1 MFSQV
6 IIFILCNYVGCVD
19 IIPIMLQNYYTGPIH
34 PPYYALECRL
44 HVRGNRVRKFF
55 ENYPMH
61 NYWMN
66 RSASLQY
73 LRKIKSPKLILK
85 WNSAS
90 ILIEIEH
97 LTFLKQN
104 CFFSFFLKVQILL
117 NDAHIVNFWRNFES
131 GCDDGS
137 IHGLYIK
144 YRAPLSPTAR
154 SL

>member
-44 HVRGNRVRKFF
+44 HVRGNWVRKFF

-104 CFFSFFLKVQILL
+104 CYFFIFFEGSNSFKWRSYCEFLKKLWIWLWWWQYPW
-117 NDAHIVNFWRNFES
+117 IV
-131 GCDDGS
+131 
-137 IHGLYIK
+137 HK
-144 YRAPLSPTAR
+144 V
-154 SL
+154 

>member
-97 LTFLKQN
+97 LTVLKQN
-104 CFFSFFLKVQILL
+104 CFFHFFKGSNSFKWRSYCEFLKKLWIWLWWWQYPW
-117 NDAHIVNFWRNFES
+117 IV
-131 GCDDGS
+131 
-137 IHGLYIK
+137 HK
-144 YRAPLSPTAR
+144 V
-154 SL
+154 

>member
-104 CFFSFFLKVQILL
+104 CYFFYFSEGSNSFKWRSYCEFLKKLWIWLWWWQYPW
-117 NDAHIVNFWRNFES
+117 IV
-131 GCDDGS
+131 
-137 IHGLYIK
+137 HK
-144 YRAPLSPTAR
+144 V
-154 SL
+154 